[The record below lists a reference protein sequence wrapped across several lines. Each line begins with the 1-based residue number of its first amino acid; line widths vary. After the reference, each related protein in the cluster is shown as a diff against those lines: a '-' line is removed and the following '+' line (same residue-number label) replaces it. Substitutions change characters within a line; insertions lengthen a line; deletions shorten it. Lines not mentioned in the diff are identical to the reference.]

1 MIEPTICDLKFRKL
15 YKDLLKKNSLNDFKK
30 TSSVIKSIYS
40 HAKVEKITVGR
51 FLDIKGYKIT
61 IGKRTAFF
69 PVSKSKDL
77 KNNKLNG
84 LSFLRN
90 EFYEIG
96 IVLPTLISNGDQE
109 ILLKALSENKD
120 NNINEKIITDFF
132 KGTLGLPELLTSTY
146 STNKHISKYIEIL
159 EESLKA
165 YHLGL
170 FKVAVISLLPCI
182 EGVIRDLGVKASSVS
197 SKELIENLIKLQR
210 YYIKHYIFNSCNYVP
225 QDFLDIKFHDTYDE
239 CIQVIESLRWFLE
252 KSLYQNTNAFNES
265 HSLNRH
271 SILHALKSESNY
283 GTESNFFRLINILNS
298 LYFCS
303 VFSGENG
310 SLFHPSHTTQSEK
323 LESKYL
329 LYSSFKHLV

>member
-15 YKDLLKKNSLNDFKK
+15 YRDLLKKNSLNNLEE
-30 TSSVIKSIYS
+30 TSSIIKSTYS
-40 HAKVEKITVGR
+40 HAKVEKIKVGR
-51 FLDIKGYKIT
+51 FLDIEGYKVI

-69 PVSKSKDL
+69 PIGKLRNL
-77 KNNKLNG
+77 KNSKLNG

-90 EFYEIG
+90 EFFKIG
-96 IVLPTLISNGDQE
+96 IVLPTLISNSDQE
-109 ILLKALSENKD
+109 ILLKTLSENKD

-165 YHLGL
+165 YYLGL

-197 SKELIENLIKLQR
+197 SKELIGNLIKLQR

-225 QDFLDIKFHDTYDE
+225 PDFLDIKFHDTYDE

-252 KSLYQNTNAFNES
+252 KSLYQHTNAFNES